1 MHTSSTDFD
10 IPTPTLL
17 EISIKLDY
25 IYLNFVVLEI
35 SSFPW
40 NFQAGLGWGGGG
52 GGLRIQRSFW
62 WNYTM
67 SLSLRLLALLQHAL
81 REGIINRLLVNPFLY
96 PFPKYGEDYT
106 YVWMQKNWI
115 HGLKKTRKITYSG
128 KQQVKIKGRFQ
139 VPWVIWLHTVPY
151 KFQKAHRGAQWVWGK
166 VTNGTLVKS

>member
-40 NFQAGLGWGGGG
+40 DFQAGLGGGGG
-52 GGLRIQRSFW
+52 R
-62 WNYTM
+62 
-67 SLSLRLLALLQHAL
+67 LQHTL
-81 REGIINRLLVNPFLY
+81 REGIIIRLLVNPFLY

-106 YVWMQKNWI
+106 YASMQKTEFMA
-115 HGLKKTRKITYSG
+115 LRKQG
-128 KQQVKIKGRFQ
+128 K
-139 VPWVIWLHTVPY
+139 LHTLENNRLKLREDFKWLGSSDCTQFLINFKRHTEVRSE
-151 KFQKAHRGAQWVWGK
+151 FGVRWQME
-166 VTNGTLVKS
+166 L

>member
-1 MHTSSTDFD
+1 MDFN

-17 EISIKLDY
+17 EISIKLHY

-40 NFQAGLGWGGGG
+40 NFQAGRGGGR
-52 GGLRIQRSFW
+52 RIQRSFW

-106 YVWMQKNWI
+106 YASMQKTEFMA
-115 HGLKKTRKITYSG
+115 LRKQG
-128 KQQVKIKGRFQ
+128 K
-139 VPWVIWLHTVPY
+139 LHTLENNRLKLREDFKCLGSSDCKQFLINFKRHTEVRSE
-151 KFQKAHRGAQWVWGK
+151 FGVRWQME
-166 VTNGTLVKS
+166 L